1 MLRNRIADISEAY
14 LDDIQTII
22 NQFDGNAV
30 QITYKHGSIKDGVVD
45 LTIEDNVTKRKGTL
59 CRVIALSNPV
69 GRIKSLAVRNP
80 SGIYYDECIL
90 RTSMGE
96 KYVADT

>member
-30 QITYKHGSIKDGVVD
+30 KISYKRGSIKDGVVD
-45 LTIEDNVTKRKGTL
+45 VNIEDNVTGNKGVL

-69 GRIKSLAVRNP
+69 GRIKSLALRNP
-80 SGIYYDECIL
+80 SGIFYDECIL

-96 KYVADT
+96 KYVQDT